1 MTSVADVAD
10 YTTYIAPTDM
20 SNGGAVTAD
29 ELKNVMLR
37 YNDKATLSDLNT
49 LTNRTMAEI
58 KTVRTSK

>member
-1 MTSVADVAD
+1 
-10 YTTYIAPTDM
+10 M